1 MNNMS
6 GLTAYR
12 FSAQEI
18 NKMLWLKD
26 LFTKNGYNVDRF
38 PEVYYDTFENAR
50 KVFPHL
56 EETQEGIMNPDA
68 YGVYVY
74 GLDGSGKTATSK
86 EGVVILFSDRIG
98 NYSRLS
104 GNVQA
109 DIQFV
114 VLMHELGHWFSH
126 WPCADNLRWVY
137 GFHFPN
143 KRTKEALAN
152 IIAHWCCTETSR
164 LEKVMIDLTPK
175 TIDAGGFLHMITKDR
190 LTGDGQCVDINNPY
204 GAYYL
209 LLQKKREEILDKIKA
224 LRAAFYLDDQ
234 HMLDFL
240 SGNVGKLSEILD
252 VNKIEDYID
261 EAILASPQIWARG
274 GINSIIDLFRANK
287 NYTEF
292 FKAASMQRK
301 FGSLEADDC

>member
-1 MNNMS
+1 MS

-18 NKMLWLKD
+18 NKMLWLKN
-26 LFTKNGYNVDRF
+26 LFTENGFIVDRF

-50 KVFPHL
+50 KVFPYL
-56 EETQEGIMNPDA
+56 EETQEDIMNPDLL
-68 YGVYVY
+68 GVYVY

-104 GNVQA
+104 GNVQE

-126 WPCADNLRWVY
+126 WPCADNLRWDY
-137 GFHFPN
+137 GFHFTN

-152 IIAHWCCTETSR
+152 IIAHWCCLETSGH
-164 LEKVMIDLTPK
+164 EKVMIDLTPK
-175 TIDAGGFLHMITKDR
+175 TMDTGGFLHMINKK
-190 LTGDGQCVDINNPY
+190 LLAVDGQFVDINNPY

-209 LLQKKREEILDKIKA
+209 LVEKDYKEVLDKIKA

-240 SGNVGKLSEILD
+240 SGNVGELSEILD

-261 EAILASPQIWARG
+261 EAILASPEIWARG
-274 GINSIIDLFRANK
+274 GLNSMIDLFRENEK
-287 NYTEF
+287 YRDK
-292 FKAASMQRK
+292 FKGASVLRR
-301 FGSLEADDC
+301 FGLMEADDC